1 VSATNFT
8 KLTHSQN
15 AEFPSF
21 QHNTNSNLHPYLNE
35 GAELFCA
42 NKATNKATKYCEFE
56 WFFIDD
62 LSRALGIN
70 FDQIQVSERSE
81 RSELLLITTTNN
93 TTTTT
98 TNNNN

>member
-1 VSATNFT
+1 M
-8 KLTHSQN
+8 
-15 AEFPSF
+15 
-21 QHNTNSNLHPYLNE
+21 NE

-81 RSELLLITTTNN
+81 RSERALMKTSILAINPTKWLQTTPHPHPHPPLPQLN
-93 TTTTT
+93 
-98 TNNNN
+98 